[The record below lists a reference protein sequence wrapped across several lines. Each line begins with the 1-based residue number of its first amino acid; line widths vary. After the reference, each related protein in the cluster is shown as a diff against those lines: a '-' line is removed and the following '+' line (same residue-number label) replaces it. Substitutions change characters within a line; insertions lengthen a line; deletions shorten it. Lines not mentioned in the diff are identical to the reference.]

1 MSAFD
6 QYPDLAGD
14 YRKEFPNSNRESQW
28 GRFYLMLAIIVIII
42 CVIILFSSGTISL
55 THEKEE
61 ESE

>member
-1 MSAFD
+1 MRAFD
-6 QYPDLAGD
+6 QYPDLARD
-14 YRKEFPNSNRESQW
+14 YESLNANRENQW

-55 THEKEE
+55 MHVEEE